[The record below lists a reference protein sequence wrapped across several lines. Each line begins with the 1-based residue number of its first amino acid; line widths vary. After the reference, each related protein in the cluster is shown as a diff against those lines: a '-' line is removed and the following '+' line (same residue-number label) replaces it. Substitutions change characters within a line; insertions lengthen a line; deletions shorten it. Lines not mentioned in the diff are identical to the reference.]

1 MLRKITIVFVLAA
14 AMTTGALV
22 VNAAAQDKGYKT
34 IWDGIYTTEQ
44 ADRGRSVYLR
54 GCMGCHGRN
63 LDETPGEGQQG
74 IALKG
79 DAFIDRWREDSL
91 EFFFNYVKN
100 HVPRGSEGQVRQVTA
115 DQRRDL
121 VAFLLRE
128 NGAKPGTTPVSAE
141 VVSGIR
147 FEKQTGP
154 APLPDRTLVRA
165 VGCLKSNGPGQWSIS
180 NTTEP
185 VRTRE
190 SNLMLD
196 QELAE
201 AKSSSL
207 GSLAFNLPDLEFSVL
222 DFNASAS
229 VGHKVLVKGVVY
241 RGDNPR
247 ITPLAVQSI
256 GSSCQ

>member
-1 MLRKITIVFVLAA
+1 MLKKAAIVFVLAA
-14 AMTTGALV
+14 ITTGALAV
-22 VNAAAQDKGYKT
+22 DAAAQGRGYKT
-34 IWDGIYTTEQ
+34 IWDGVYAAEQ

-54 GCMGCHGRN
+54 SCMGCHGRN
-63 LDETPGEGQQG
+63 MDETPGEGQQG

-79 DAFIDRWREDSL
+79 DAFIDRWREDTL

-100 HVPRGSEGQVRQVTA
+100 HVPRGSEGAVRGVTA

-121 VAFLLRE
+121 VAFILRE
-128 NGAKPGTTPVSAE
+128 NGAKPGTTDINAD
-141 VVSGIR
+141 VVAGIR
-147 FEKQTGP
+147 FERQTGP
-154 APLPDRTLVRA
+154 AALPDRTLVRA
-165 VGCLKSNGPGQWSIS
+165 VGCLKTSGPGQWSIS

-201 AKSSSL
+201 AKSNSL

-241 RGDNPR
+241 RAENPR

-256 GSSCQ
+256 ASSCQ